1 MADVGT
7 STRTVAELRA
17 ELDSY
22 RTRLEEV
29 GEERERTSRREGRG
43 DADAKCVDAGASAAS
58 SKRRDLR

>member
-1 MADVGT
+1 MANDGT

-29 GEERERTSRREGRG
+29 GEEVKRTIRREGRG
-43 DADAKCVDAGASAAS
+43 DADARCVDAGASAAS
-58 SKRRDLR
+58 SRGRDLR